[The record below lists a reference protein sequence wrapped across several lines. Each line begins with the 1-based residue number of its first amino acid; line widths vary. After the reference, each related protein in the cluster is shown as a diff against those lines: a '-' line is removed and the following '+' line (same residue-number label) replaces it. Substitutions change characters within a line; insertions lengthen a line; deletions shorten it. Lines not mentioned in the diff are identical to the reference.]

1 MAWPSMFGDGQPT
14 TVDPTEVAMSVV
26 RDFCRWH
33 VTPIITEDLVLDGS
47 GKRTLLLP
55 SKHVL
60 NVTAVTENGT
70 AVTVRWSAMGVLTK
84 TGSDVMG
91 YPLTVEGWLAPDD
104 WLAWTADDR
113 AISLTIE
120 HGYAPEEVA
129 SVLGVVKSVA
139 ARVAMNPS
147 GAITQQRAGTQ
158 GVSMLPGSVPLFASE
173 KATLQRYRLDY

>member
-1 MAWPSMFGDGQPT
+1 
-14 TVDPTEVAMSVV
+14 MSVV

-47 GKRTLLLP
+47 GKKTLLLP

-60 NVTAVTENGT
+60 NVSAVTEDGHS
-70 AVTVRWSAMGVLTK
+70 VTVNWSLSGVLTK
-84 TGSDVMG
+84 TAGDVMA
-91 YPLTVEGWLAPDD
+91 YPLTVEGWMYPDGRGY
-104 WLAWTADDR
+104 WTANDR
-113 AISLTIE
+113 AIRLTIE